1 MDASDSIRIIKCRY
15 AELSGANPDR
25 VILRTAQNEGM
36 GGLKDHLGLADYNIK
51 PYDSLVAIGFSGSST
66 AETREEK
73 WQREAAA
80 AAADAEFVANTL
92 LGNETNVDASLACLT
107 CGEAGHVSRHCPT
120 LPSRARHLEMCLV
133 DALAYDDTWREAEMT
148 GPPGNKVR
156 PQP

>member
-1 MDASDSIRIIKCRY
+1 MDASDSIRIIKCRW

-66 AETREEK
+66 AETRLPVAEE
-73 WQREAAA
+73 
-80 AAADAEFVANTL
+80 
-92 LGNETNVDASLACLT
+92 ASLTCLA